1 MSDLHAKIMNLECN
15 EPDLNRTSVAPA
27 YRLGHRD
34 ARHAAA
40 ELVAAHQDRI
50 EALTAAP
57 SPDVLALVEALQR
70 IEDLTQHN
78 MGMTAAE
85 ERCVNRE
92 ARAALARITDT
103 GGRKDG

>member
-40 ELVAAHQDRI
+40 ELAATTDDRI
-50 EALTAAP
+50 SAL
-57 SPDVLALVEALQR
+57 E
-70 IEDLTQHN
+70 
-78 MGMTAAE
+78 
-85 ERCVNRE
+85 
-92 ARAALARITDT
+92 AALAKADELAEDVLSEFQSIGCSAYLLNSATAYRQARDAT
-103 GGRKDG
+103 R

>member
-50 EALTAAP
+50 EAL
-57 SPDVLALVEALQR
+57 E
-70 IEDLTQHN
+70 
-78 MGMTAAE
+78 
-85 ERCVNRE
+85 
-92 ARAALARITDT
+92 AALAKADELADVIDKPDQSD
-103 GGRKDG
+103 GRKGRYHYDWQRVDDTLTTYRQARDATR

>member
-40 ELVAAHQDRI
+40 ELAAAHQARI
-50 EALTAAP
+50 EALTAALAKADELWGVIDT
-57 SPDVLALVEALQR
+57 PDQSDGREGNYHYDWQRVDNAL
-70 IEDLTQHN
+70 
-78 MGMTAAE
+78 TAY
-85 ERCVNRE
+85 RQ
-92 ARAALARITDT
+92 ARDATT
-103 GGRKDG
+103 